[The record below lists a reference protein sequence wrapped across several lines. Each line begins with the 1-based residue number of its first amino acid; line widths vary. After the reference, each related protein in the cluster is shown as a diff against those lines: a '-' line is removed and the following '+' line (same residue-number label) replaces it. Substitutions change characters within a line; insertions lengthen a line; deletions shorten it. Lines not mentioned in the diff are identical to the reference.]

1 MRIENF
7 WHKFCVILI
16 MLHVLIID
24 ESHSRAEELSASL
37 NAAGHRVAAVRSSI
51 HDLTA
56 QMEALKPDIVLIETD
71 SPSRDT
77 LENLAVM
84 SRDMPRPVIM
94 FTHED
99 NSDIMRAAFRAG
111 VSAYIVDNLD
121 MARIKPII
129 AVAVARFEEH
139 QILKQAV
146 ADAQQK
152 LSDRKVLEQAKGLLM
167 KARGLDEEAAYAALR
182 KLSMERAQP
191 MAKVAD
197 ELLAMAKLL
206 L

>member
-129 AVAVARFEEH
+129 DVAVARFEEH

>member
-1 MRIENF
+1 
-7 WHKFCVILI
+7 

-121 MARIKPII
+121 MARIKQII